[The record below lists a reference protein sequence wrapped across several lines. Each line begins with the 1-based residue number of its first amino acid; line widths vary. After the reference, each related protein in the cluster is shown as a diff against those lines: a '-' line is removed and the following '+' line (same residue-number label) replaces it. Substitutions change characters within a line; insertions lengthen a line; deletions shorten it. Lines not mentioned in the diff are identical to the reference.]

1 MSRFFIPL
9 ILIAAFTGYS
19 LYLLLIKKDR
29 KQLKAVLYPGLFF
42 TAVWGAIYWWLLH

>member
-1 MSRFFIPL
+1 MTRFFIPL
-9 ILIAAFTGYS
+9 ILIAAFAVYA

-42 TAVWGAIYWWLLH
+42 TAVWGVIYWTLLR